1 MEPLATLEEL
11 ETFLED
17 DVDPGAGRLYL
28 ELASGEVRAYC
39 GQEFTPRTDDELVL
53 DGRGTSVL
61 MLPEL
66 PVLDV
71 SLLEEGPGGD
81 RTELPGPETASPV
94 WEWSENGILRR
105 RSGVFARR
113 FRYYRAVY
121 SHGWEPIPD
130 VPKGIVLSVA
140 ARTLDSPGGG
150 ERSETLG
157 RYSYTMAGAEAG
169 VGLFAPDRLALER
182 GGFVVGS
189 APRPRPSSS
198 SGSGSGS

>member
-1 MEPLATLEEL
+1 MEPLASLEEL

-17 DVDPGAGRLYL
+17 SVDPDSGRLYL

-39 GQEFTPRTDDELVL
+39 GQEFTPRTDDELEL
-53 DGRGTSVL
+53 DGRGTAVL
-61 MLPEL
+61 LLPEL

-81 RTELPGPETASPV
+81 RLELAGPSAPSPV

-121 SHGWEPIPD
+121 SHGWDPIPD
-130 VPKGIVLSVA
+130 VPKSVALSVA
-140 ARTLDSPGGG
+140 ARSLESPGGG
-150 ERSETLG
+150 VRSETLG
-157 RYSYTMAGAEAG
+157 RYSYTMAGAEAS
-169 VGLFAPDRLALER
+169 VGLFAPDRLALAP
-182 GGFVVGS
+182 FVVGS
-189 APRPRPSSS
+189 APRPRPSASY
-198 SGSGSGS
+198 GSGSGS